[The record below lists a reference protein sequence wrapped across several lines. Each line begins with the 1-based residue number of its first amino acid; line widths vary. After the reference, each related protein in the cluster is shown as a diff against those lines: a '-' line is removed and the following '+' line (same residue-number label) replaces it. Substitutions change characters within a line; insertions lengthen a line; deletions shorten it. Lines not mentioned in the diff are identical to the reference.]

1 MLVVVISTVGEEL
14 VGLLAWPSD
23 LPSDWSPVEVFDQWQ
38 QLGDVVAVAAGQA
51 DCQRDAA
58 RVDEQMVL

>member
-1 MLVVVISTVGEEL
+1 VQVL
-14 VGLLAWPSD
+14 
-23 LPSDWSPVEVFDQWQ
+23 DQWQ
-38 QLGDVVAVAAGQA
+38 QLGDVVTVAAGQG